1 MICDGPDDLEESTHI
16 LEFFIEGITISC
28 NFNVPN
34 LKLNIDLCT
43 LNNDTISERMAA
55 AKFHNE
61 NFVIISSN
69 VKISMP
75 HWRRY
80 LEQNWDQVKELF

>member
-69 VKISMP
+69 EKITMTS
-75 HWRRY
+75 WRKY
-80 LEQNWDQVKELF
+80 LQQNWEKVKDLF